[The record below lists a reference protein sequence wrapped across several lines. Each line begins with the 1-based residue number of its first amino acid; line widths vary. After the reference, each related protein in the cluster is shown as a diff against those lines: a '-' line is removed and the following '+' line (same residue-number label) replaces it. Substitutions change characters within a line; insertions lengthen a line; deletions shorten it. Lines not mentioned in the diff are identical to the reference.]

1 MKSTKTPFS
10 AMMLAAMVVVDISLI
25 YDVEGFTPFTIAQC
39 YKPFTTSS
47 SATTL
52 NFFGGGSGAKDLDE
66 EVRILL

>member
-1 MKSTKTPFS
+1 MKTPYYT
-10 AMMLAAMVVVDISLI
+10 ATMAAAALSMIPN
-25 YDVEGFTPFTIAQC
+25 VECFTSFTIAQC

-66 EVRILL
+66 EVRL